1 MAHWLHYILTHE
13 KGIKI
18 VQKYCPTEIL
28 QFSSTEVLTVECFS
42 DCLMPSGGLIDM
54 ASFLSLLNMLMII
67 LTYHSVM
74 PGHSQASVTAGVD
87 RKKNKTPHS
96 KIVTSS
102 TSLKVGH
109 CAVLL
114 CYSCSI
120 PKTLKGRKE

>member
-18 VQKYCPTEIL
+18 VEKYCPTEIL

-67 LTYHSVM
+67 LTYHSLM
-74 PGHSQASVTAGVD
+74 PGYSQASMTAGVD
-87 RKKNKTPHS
+87 RKKTKHHTTKLLPPQHLW
-96 KIVTSS
+96 KWVT
-102 TSLKVGH
+102 
-109 CAVLL
+109 AL
-114 CYSCSI
+114 C
-120 PKTLKGRKE
+120 